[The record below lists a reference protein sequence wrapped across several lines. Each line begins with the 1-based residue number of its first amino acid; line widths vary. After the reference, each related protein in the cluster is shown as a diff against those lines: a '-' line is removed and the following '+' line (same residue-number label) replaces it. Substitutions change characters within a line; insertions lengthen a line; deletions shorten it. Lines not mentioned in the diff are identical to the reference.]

1 MHILKQF
8 LKKNLLTL
16 SIVAIIIGELF
27 IGTIS
32 IWQIGLLPLLSL
44 GVIYIILKNKNKPLE
59 KIVSFFILP
68 IFINILLQI
77 VFYFIVR
84 ESDTSS
90 ILLSLIFIPLSNF
103 FYVGFL
109 VKKHEASLK
118 EIGHMVTT
126 IQSLLFVSTI
136 IGFIVKNPLLFDG
149 ILVKTKMESIG
160 FDHSSLSSLSISQMI
175 EALTQTVFLPY
186 LTSTSMI
193 KGWVEYRNFVNE
205 QKGS

>member
-16 SIVAIIIGELF
+16 SIVAIIIGEFF